1 MTADQI
7 QLAQE
12 NLLQAAA
19 RGDVLRMRSALVAGA
34 ALDGQR
40 HGMGDTALL
49 LAVAMGQESAVVFLL
64 DGGANPDIQNATGRT
79 ALHEATF
86 LNSPNIW
93 NHLVKAGARTDI
105 VSVDRHTPLT
115 LKDSL
120 AFGASMVT
128 YAQEQAQ
135 QAMGQRSGDR
145 DNSRGR

>member
-19 RGDVLRMRSALVAGA
+19 RGDVLRMKSALVAGA
-34 ALDGQR
+34 TLDGQR

-79 ALHEATF
+79 ALHEAAF
-86 LNSPNIW
+86 LKTPAVW
-93 NHLVKAGARTDI
+93 NLLIDNGASKAI
-105 VSVDRHTPLT
+105 VSHDRHTPVT
-115 LKDSL
+115 LRDAL
-120 AFGASMVT
+120 QFGQEMVA
-128 YAQEQAQ
+128 YSQ
-135 QAMGQRSGDR
+135 QQGKRVLGKPDT
-145 DNSRGR
+145 SRGR